1 MRSRQEIYIWIVQ
14 YQNNSCHKRTV
25 PDNVTSL
32 EPASR
37 RRKTTK
43 KKKKKTATWKKRNI
57 KEEGSAFGTSGEIA
71 PLSLPGKFYGQ
82 DFETQPEAGRSLV
95 CLSLLFAD
103 DVNLLSTFNKGKK
116 MYSISKK
123 KNQSLVILNTPELI
137 SSKDWF
143 QNHQNP
149 ALRARSDPRQR
160 LEAVMSGLYFSFCKL
175 WDAVIFSPYWL

>member
-43 KKKKKTATWKKRNI
+43 KKKKTATGKKRNI
-57 KEEGSAFGTSGEIA
+57 KEEGSAFGTRGEIA

-123 KNQSLVILNTPELI
+123 KKSEPGHFKYTGANLVQRLVSK
-137 SSKDWF
+137 SSK
-143 QNHQNP
+143 
-149 ALRARSDPRQR
+149 
-160 LEAVMSGLYFSFCKL
+160 SGPPCSVWSTSEIGGSNVRTVFFIL
-175 WDAVIFSPYWL
+175 